1 MNKRKVVARLMMAA
15 FAFVVVTVITTSVQ
29 GLGGQASAKKG
40 CGPDACLDVW
50 NPVICSDGRVYS
62 NMCYA
67 RRACA
72 TGCVYY

>member
-1 MNKRKVVARLMMAA
+1 MKKKILTPALMTL
-15 FAFVVVTVITTSVQ
+15 FAFTVVTVITTSVQ
-29 GLGGQASAKKG
+29 GLGGQAEAKKG
-40 CGPDACLDVW
+40 CGPDACPDVW
-50 NPVICSDGRVYS
+50 NPVICSDGRIYS